1 MLRRGWRQKIRE
13 AAENRETEMKARA
26 HKEKE
31 TNAKSQSARRAK
43 TSVGA
48 VLKRAATAIG
58 RHNIDVSKYEERL
71 ENEWYTDS
79 SELRSMDVDTLA
91 RYV

>member
-13 AAENRETEMKARA
+13 AAENRATA

-31 TNAKSQSARRAK
+31 TNAKSQSTRRAK